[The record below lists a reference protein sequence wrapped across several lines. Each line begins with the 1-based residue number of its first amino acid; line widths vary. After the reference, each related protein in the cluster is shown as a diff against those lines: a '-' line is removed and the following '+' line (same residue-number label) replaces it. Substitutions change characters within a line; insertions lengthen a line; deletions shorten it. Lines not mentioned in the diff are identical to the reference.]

1 MTPIFWVMRTT
12 LTLDDDV
19 AVQIEA
25 LRRKRRVSLKAVV
38 NETLRRGL
46 AEAESPKRQRTTF
59 RTPTFDAGAPLMPS
73 LDNVAEALAVAEG
86 ERFR

>member
-1 MTPIFWVMRTT
+1 MRTT

-25 LRRKRRVSLKAVV
+25 LRRKRRVSLKALV

-46 AEAESPKRQRTTF
+46 ANAEGSSRKSKAF
-59 RTPTFDAGAPLMPS
+59 RTRTFDAGTPLLPS
-73 LDNVAEALAVAEG
+73 IDNVAEALAAAEG
-86 ERFR
+86 ESFR